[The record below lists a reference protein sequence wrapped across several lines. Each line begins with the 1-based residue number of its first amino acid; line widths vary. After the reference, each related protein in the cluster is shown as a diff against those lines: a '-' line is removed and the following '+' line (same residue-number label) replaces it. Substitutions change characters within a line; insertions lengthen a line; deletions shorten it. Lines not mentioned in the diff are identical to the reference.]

1 MRVFNF
7 FRRLFTPLPIFF
19 QRLFCIYKY
28 FSSDFSAGRTYFS
41 NDFCSCTV
49 FFTERPGT
57 AVGFCRGVC
66 GGGGGKA
73 APSPALPAGAALLWG
88 EYYFISFF
96 LSCSLVSSHSSFPLF
111 SSSLLSS
118 SLRHFVRRKRH
129 FVQRKPKGRGELSTS
144 DNLRGMK
151 RPRRMG

>member
-41 NDFCSCTV
+41 NDFLLLRRI
-49 FFTERPGT
+49 FPGT
-57 AVGFCRGVC
+57 SGDGCRFLPGRLR
-66 GGGGGKA
+66 GRRGKA

-88 EYYFISFF
+88 DIILSLFF
-96 LSCSLVSSHSSFPLF
+96 LLFFPVLWSPLTLLFLSSPLLF
-111 SSSLLSS
+111 SPSLCAPEASLCAEEAEEAGKLSM
-118 SLRHFVRRKRH
+118 
-129 FVQRKPKGRGELSTS
+129 S

-151 RPRRMG
+151 RPWRMG